1 MRTLL
6 QPLTFLRQCLEEY
19 YLLLE
24 TVWSSKALIFNVNQI
39 DSACRRKKNH
49 EKDVSSKKQLS
60 VTNYRTVLTRTVLS
74 A

>member
-39 DSACRRKKNH
+39 DSACRRKK
-49 EKDVSSKKQLS
+49 KS
-60 VTNYRTVLTRTVLS
+60 
-74 A
+74 